1 MPSRSMLDRLA
12 LGLGT
17 LALRL
22 TYGSSG
28 GGSRASFRRLQ
39 QRFLPLVVLAAIAGG
54 AAVLLVL
61 RFVDPD

>member
-1 MPSRSMLDRLA
+1 MLDRLA

-17 LALRL
+17 LLRL

-28 GGSRASFRRLQ
+28 GGSRASFRRL

>member
-1 MPSRSMLDRLA
+1 MLDRLA

-22 TYGSSG
+22 TYSSPG
-28 GGSRASFRRLQ
+28 DDSHASFRRL
-39 QRFLPLVVLAAIAGG
+39 QRFLPLVVLAAVAGG

>member
-1 MPSRSMLDRLA
+1 MPSRSMLDHLA

-22 TYGSSG
+22 TYITPG
-28 GGSRASFRRLQ
+28 GGRRASFRRL
-39 QRFLPLVVLAAIAGG
+39 QRFLPLVVLTAVACG

>member
-22 TYGSSG
+22 TYSTPG

-39 QRFLPLVVLAAIAGG
+39 RLLPLVVLAAVAGG
-54 AAVLLVL
+54 AAVLLFL
-61 RFVDPD
+61 RFVDLD

>member
-22 TYGSSG
+22 TYGSWG
-28 GGSRASFRRLQ
+28 DGSRASFGRLQ
-39 QRFLPLVVLAAIAGG
+39 RFLVVLAAVAGG

-61 RFVDPD
+61 HFVDPD

>member
-22 TYGSSG
+22 TYGSWG
-28 GGSRASFRRLQ
+28 DGSRASFGRLR
-39 QRFLPLVVLAAIAGG
+39 RFLPLVVLAAVAGG
-54 AAVLLVL
+54 VAVLLVL
-61 RFVDPD
+61 RFVDLD

>member
-39 QRFLPLVVLAAIAGG
+39 RFLPLVVLAAIAGG